1 MVKWQAV
8 GILDRVILDRVSR
21 TGKVVYLVGQIVLFI
36 AYIAFLLTSADLN
49 FDDDSFVWILI
60 GGAILIV
67 IVWGVVCI
75 FVWPRPPPRSS

>member
-49 FDDDSFVWILI
+49 FDDDSFV
-60 GGAILIV
+60 
-67 IVWGVVCI
+67 
-75 FVWPRPPPRSS
+75 